1 MAPLRIV
8 DQKLKNWGKSQNVKG
23 TDILKELHLTP
34 ATGAWI
40 IGNSVPKKL
49 FCRHV
54 LYACQF
60 FQSGYKEGWSN
71 NTQTDVRRKTY
82 KKCFCV
88 FIQVEKIIVHPER
101 PEISFFL
108 SIVNLRSDNGLDKL
122 RHPSR

>member
-1 MAPLRIV
+1 MRLCS
-8 DQKLKNWGKSQNVKG
+8 KK
-23 TDILKELHLTP
+23 
-34 ATGAWI
+34 I
-40 IGNSVPKKL
+40 I
-49 FCRHV
+49 CRHV
-54 LYACQF
+54 LSRHVSF
-60 FQSGYKEGWSN
+60 FSAGYKEGCSN
-71 NTQTDVRRKTY
+71 NTQTDVRRKIY

>member
-1 MAPLRIV
+1 M
-8 DQKLKNWGKSQNVKG
+8 
-23 TDILKELHLTP
+23 
-34 ATGAWI
+34 
-40 IGNSVPKKL
+40 SV
-49 FCRHV
+49 
-54 LYACQF
+54 
-60 FQSGYKEGWSN
+60 FQLGHKEGWSN

>member
-1 MAPLRIV
+1 M
-8 DQKLKNWGKSQNVKG
+8 S
-23 TDILKELHLTP
+23 
-34 ATGAWI
+34 
-40 IGNSVPKKL
+40 
-49 FCRHV
+49 FRHV
-54 LYACQF
+54 SF
-60 FQSGYKEGWSN
+60 FSVGYKEGWSN